1 MKTPRK
7 LNKRQK
13 TREKP
18 SISDLEKMYN
28 ELILQA
34 SRIQAVAKTPD
45 DGGSLLQPSPLIYIE
60 SIDAADVQFLP
71 QRVV

>member
-1 MKTPRK
+1 
-7 LNKRQK
+7 
-13 TREKP
+13 
-18 SISDLEKMYN
+18 MYN